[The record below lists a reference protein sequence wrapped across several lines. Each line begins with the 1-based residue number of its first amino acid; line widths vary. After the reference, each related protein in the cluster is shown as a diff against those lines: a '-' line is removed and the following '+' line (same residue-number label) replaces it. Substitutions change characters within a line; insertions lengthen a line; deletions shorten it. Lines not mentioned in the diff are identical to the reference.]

1 MKQFSI
7 RRGRFARRCATL
19 FGAAGL
25 LAALLCRPL
34 LAQTQTSPAAAPA
47 GVWDY
52 AERLGF
58 SPEQK
63 QAALRLRADLVA
75 ARGHLEQAT
84 VTNTPPD
91 VQRLARLDYARQ
103 VRALRA
109 GQLAL
114 LTAEQQQKYGELRH
128 PVRTLGTNDPAEKPR
143 LSGESEESAPV
154 EVNSARVKIRPM
166 LGDAEYQRQAV
177 ELRAVY
183 AGPSSQWPA
192 ANLDDEVKPRFV
204 EIGLLPPVNYPTNN
218 SYSDAKADLG
228 KRLYFDPRLSGS
240 GQIACASCHDPDLA
254 WTDGRTVSFGHARKV
269 LKRNAPMILNSGHL
283 LTPFWDGRVDS
294 LEEQAR
300 AVLNNEDEMRS
311 GAALVR
317 ERLLAIPGYASRFT
331 DAFGD
336 PEPTIGRVVQAIA
349 TFERTINSRA
359 NDFDNFL
366 LGDTNALSDS
376 AVRGLHLFRT
386 TARCINCH
394 NGPNFTDARF
404 HNEGLSYYGRK
415 YEDLGRY
422 VVTHAPEDVGRFK
435 TPSLRNVAHTGPY
448 MHNGLFELDGV
459 LAMYNA
465 GMPTLRPT
473 PKQKNDPLFP
483 KKSALLKPL
492 GLNQQDLADL
502 KAFLESL
509 TEKKFTVRPP
519 DPV

>member
-1 MKQFSI
+1 MTQMEFGRI
-7 RRGRFARRCATL
+7 RIARM
-19 FGAAGL
+19 L
-25 LAALLCRPL
+25 LAVVNLAAVACLPL
-34 LAQTQTSPAAAPA
+34 AAQTSMVASPPPT

-52 AERLGF
+52 ADQLHF
-58 SPEQK
+58 SPAQVET
-63 QAALRLRADLVA
+63 ARRLRADLES
-75 ARGHLEQAT
+75 ARAELQQAT
-84 VTNTPPD
+84 LTNTPPD
-91 VQRLARLDYARQ
+91 AQRFARLNYARK
-103 VRALRA
+103 VRALKQGLA
-109 GQLAL
+109 GL
-114 LTAEQQQKYGELRH
+114 LTEDQKRQYRELLH
-128 PVRTLGTNDPAEKPR
+128 PGGPVMTNEASEKIK
-143 LSGESEESAPV
+143 APV
-154 EVNSARVKIRPM
+154 DPDESGPGEIGTGKVKIRP
-166 LGDAEYQRQAV
+166 LQTDEEYRVQAAQ
-177 ELRAVY
+177 LRVVY
-183 AGPSSQWPA
+183 AQPADRWPA
-192 ANLDDEVKPRFV
+192 ATLDDEVKPRFV
-204 EIGLLPPVNYPTNN
+204 ELGLLPPVNYPTNN
-218 SYSDAKADLG
+218 PYSDAKAELG

-269 LKRNAPMILNSGHL
+269 LKRNAPMILNAGQL
-283 LTPFWDGRVDS
+283 QTPFWDGRVNS

-311 GAALVR
+311 GAELVK
-317 ERLLAIPGYASRFT
+317 ERLQVIAGYTNRF
-331 DAFGD
+331 AEVFGD
-336 PEPTIGRVVQAIA
+336 PEPTIGRTVQAIA

-366 LGDTNALSDS
+366 LGDTNALSDA
-376 AVRGLHLFRT
+376 AVRGLNLFRT

-394 NGPNFTDARF
+394 NGPNFSDARF

-422 VVTHAPEDVGRFK
+422 VVTHLPDDAGRFK

-465 GMPTLRPT
+465 GMPNVRPT

-483 KKSALLKPL
+483 KKSPLLKPL
-492 GLNQQDLADL
+492 GLNRQDIADL

-519 DPV
+519 EFL

>member
-1 MKQFSI
+1 MTLTEF
-7 RRGRFARRCATL
+7 GRTRLARML
-19 FGAAGL
+19 LLGANLVAVTCL
-25 LAALLCRPL
+25 PVS
-34 LAQTQTSPAAAPA
+34 AQTNVVSSPPPA

-52 AERLGF
+52 ADQLHF
-58 SPEQK
+58 SPDQLET
-63 QAALRLRADLVA
+63 ARRLRADLET
-75 ARGHLEQAT
+75 ARTELQQAT

-91 VQRLARLDYARQ
+91 AQRFARLHYARQ
-103 VRALRA
+103 VRAIKLELA
-109 GQLAL
+109 GL
-114 LTAEQQQKYGELRH
+114 LTEDQKRQYRELLH
-128 PVRTLGTNDPAEKPR
+128 PGGPAQTNEAAEKVRPPVDPDEAGP
-143 LSGESEESAPV
+143 GEISTAK
-154 EVNSARVKIRPM
+154 VKIRP
-166 LGDAEYQRQAV
+166 LQTDEEYRLQAAQ
-177 ELRAVY
+177 LRAVY
-183 AGPSSQWPA
+183 AQPASNWPA
-192 ANLDDEVKPRFV
+192 ANVDDEAKPHFA
-204 EIGLLPPVNYPTNN
+204 EIGLLPPVKYPTNN
-218 SYSDAKADLG
+218 PYSDAKAELG

-269 LKRNAPMILNSGHL
+269 LKRNAPMILNAGQL
-283 LTPFWDGRVDS
+283 VTPFWDGRVNS

-311 GAALVR
+311 GADLVR
-317 ERLLAIPGYASRFT
+317 ERLLAIPGYTNRF
-331 DAFGD
+331 AEVFGD
-336 PEPTIGRVVQAIA
+336 PEPTIGRTVQAIA

-366 LGDTNALSDS
+366 LGDTNALSDA
-376 AVRGLHLFRT
+376 AVRGLNLFRT

-394 NGPNFTDARF
+394 NGPNFSDAQF

-422 VVTHAPEDVGRFK
+422 VVTHLPADVGRFK

-465 GMPTLRPT
+465 GMPNLRPT

-483 KKSALLKPL
+483 QKSALLKPL
-492 GLNQQDLADL
+492 GLNRQDVADL

-519 DPV
+519 EFL